1 MSLTQ
6 VSKSDDL
13 IFEVSEPTKPTKPVL
28 TIVKTDAPQPK
39 PQAVDVYENP
49 TKALDRIT
57 NEMLGTA
64 VSTSTDPVIFNL
76 TEHGYSL
83 RFVKLFGASVRYNA
97 TQNAWMRWDEKR
109 WDADA
114 KGDALQK
121 MTQTAKFMQDQE
133 AASMDVL
140 SAVSGDYYA
149 MKAKEI
155 REAGLKLEKHGTAQ
169 SALKYAQTHPT
180 IATKEGEYD
189 TQPKVFN
196 CASGIVDLATGT
208 VKPHDPAELHS
219 QFSPVELAP
228 EGAPCPRWMHFLAQI
243 TCGDADLVQYLQTLT
258 GYFLSG
264 ETNRQEF
271 YVFHGSG
278 SNGKSTFIET
288 IAKMLGDYAINADRK
303 TFYVKY
309 QGGGIPNDIAML
321 RKSRFITCME
331 GEEGDQIDEGLIKSF
346 TGGDSITARFLH
358 GEFFQFKPVG
368 KVVLVSNYKPIIKS
382 DGYGI
387 WRRVRMI
394 PFLATFDESQK
405 DPELPAKLAAELP
418 AILRWAVEGAKR
430 WMREGIKEPQCVLDA
445 IKSYKEELDYVQQF
459 MDDRCDIG
467 DAHSCTALELHAAFE
482 QWMKEQG
489 HKFNYGGVKGLKQKM
504 MTKGFECKRMTAGV
518 RWNRIKPNL
527 KKVAIGIEE
536 SNVFSTPRQAMSFDI
551 DLD

>member
-1 MSLTQ
+1 MPLKQ
-6 VSKSDDL
+6 VSKQPDNL
-13 IFEVSEPTKPTKPVL
+13 EFGISEP
-28 TIVKTDAPQPK
+28 APK
-39 PQAVDVYENP
+39 PKLTVVKNDSSSPQTQTQPNPKADPYANPSNALASLKNQMYQPQAAANA
-49 TKALDRIT
+49 T
-57 NEMLGTA
+57 ML
-64 VSTSTDPVIFNL
+64 NL

-83 RFVKLFGASVRYNA
+83 RFVNLFKEEVRYNS
-97 TQNAWMRWDEKR
+97 TKKAWMVWDTIRWHDDEKNE
-109 WDADA
+109 
-114 KGDALQK
+114 ALQK
-121 MTQTAKFMQDQE
+121 MTLTAKFMQTHE
-133 AASMDVL
+133 APLDL
-140 SAVSGDYYA
+140 SNYDD
-149 MKAKEI
+149 I
-155 REAGLKLEKHGTAQ
+155 REAGLKLEKHAVAK
-169 SALKYAQTHPT
+169 SALAYAQAHPT
-180 IATKEGEYD
+180 IATTEGEYD

-228 EGAPCPRWMHFLAQI
+228 EGAPCPRWMQFLDQI
-243 TCGDADLVQYLQTLT
+243 TCGDAELAQYLQTLT

-288 IAKMLGDYAINADRK
+288 IAKVLGDYAINADRK

-394 PFLATFDESQK
+394 PFLAQFNESQK

-445 IKSYKEELDYVQQF
+445 IKSYKEDLDYVQQF

-489 HKFNYGGVKGLKQKM
+489 HRFNYGGVKGLKQKM

-518 RWNRIKPNL
+518 RWNRIRPNV
-527 KKVAIGIEE
+527 KKVALGIVE
-536 SNVFSTPRQAMSFDI
+536 SNVLSTPMQPVSFDI